1 MPFQIILS
9 DECTEAEGRAWHM
22 THFACFE
29 CDRQLG
35 GQRYIMREGR
45 PYCLNC
51 FDCMFAE
58 YCDACGETI
67 GVDQGQM
74 THEGQ
79 HWHATD
85 ACFSCQHCRISLLG
99 RPFLPRRGLIYCSV
113 ACSKGETG
121 QQQANKQNNQ
131 LQHTYDNI
139 VNKRNETSD
148 LSLSEQSSFT
158 TSPQTERKE
167 GGSKNNGGES
177 SGESIV
183 PVLPPKALKHVP
195 NMVPKSPRL
204 LRNKGLPP
212 PVKEKPKYNPFI
224 VPKAKNKEPSPT
236 LSDLAF
242 RDALASPMPPKSPG
256 NSRERDWL
264 DTNSR

>member
-1 MPFQIILS
+1 MKPRCSACDEIILS

-45 PYCLNC
+45 PYCLGC

-85 ACFSCQHCRISLLG
+85 NCFSCHKCKISLLG

-113 ACSKGETG
+113 ACSKGEKG
-121 QQQANKQNNQ
+121 GSNP
-131 LQHTYDNI
+131 TYDNV
-139 VNKRNETSD
+139 VNNRNETSD

-158 TSPQTERKE
+158 TSPQTERKDKASPE
-167 GGSKNNGGES
+167 DSL
-177 SGESIV
+177 V
-183 PVLPPKALKHVP
+183 PVIPPKALKNLP

-204 LRNKGLPP
+204 LRASQSKGPPP

-224 VPKAKNKEPSPT
+224 VPKSKAKEPSPT
-236 LSDLAF
+236 LSDMAF
-242 RDALASPMPPKSPG
+242 RDNLLSPMPPKSPHRDFTLD
-256 NSRERDWL
+256 SR
-264 DTNSR
+264 